1 MRKAVS
7 LFLVMLAM
15 VIVSYL
21 FFNRQDVVLEGG
33 HQTDWSA
40 TILVNR
46 LPVTESAS
54 IEWWVKNQQR
64 IIQKYQFRANNPK
77 GTLDY
82 YLFAFGAGYVAED
95 DKDRLCFTDM
105 PPPKNCI
112 DKDLLMSVSTTGDGS
127 TEFRF
132 DDAVYTRDK
141 MGNIAKV
148 K

>member
-54 IEWWVKNQQR
+54 IEWWVK
-64 IIQKYQFRANNPK
+64 KSATYYPK
-77 GTLDY
+77 
-82 YLFAFGAGYVAED
+82 
-95 DKDRLCFTDM
+95 
-105 PPPKNCI
+105 I
-112 DKDLLMSVSTTGDGS
+112 SVQGQ
-127 TEFRF
+127 
-132 DDAVYTRDK
+132 
-141 MGNIAKV
+141 
-148 K
+148 